1 MATDPEGGTIT
12 FSLGGADKDLFK
24 LDDLSPDAVVGS
36 KILALKE
43 KPDFENPMDSNK
55 DNVYEVTVQA
65 TDDANMGTRAVTVKV
80 TNRQEDGK
88 VAVKPAQ
95 PRIGIPVT
103 AALTDSDIVSY
114 GPMWKWGRA

>member
-1 MATDPEGGTIT
+1 M
-12 FSLGGADKDLFK
+12 
-24 LDDLSPDAVVGS
+24 
-36 KILALKE
+36 KE

-65 TDDANMGTRAVTVKV
+65 TDDANMSTRAVTVKV

-114 GPMWKWGRA
+114 GPMWKWSRGTPVTVGESGHVHSCC